1 MSDQVKDIVIPIL
14 KQMQGDLA
22 AAKSDIMLVKENTSR
37 MDGRLKSIESHMSGF
52 MSTSRYHDTE
62 IDELRGRVKA
72 LEEII
77 KQKQ

>member
-1 MSDQVKDIVIPIL
+1 MSDQVTDIVIPIL

-22 AAKSDIMLVKENTSR
+22 AVKSDVMLVKENANRS
-37 MDGRLKSIESHMSGF
+37 DSRLKSIESHMSGF

-62 IDELRGRVKA
+62 IDELRGRIEA
-72 LEEII
+72 LEEIL